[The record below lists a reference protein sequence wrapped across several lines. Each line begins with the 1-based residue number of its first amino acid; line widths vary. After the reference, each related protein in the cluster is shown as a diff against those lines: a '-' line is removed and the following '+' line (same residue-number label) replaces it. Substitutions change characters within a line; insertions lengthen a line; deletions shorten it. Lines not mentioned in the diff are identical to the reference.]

1 MNHFVTCWQISLV
14 RKTIM
19 SFLTVTI
26 WILGVFPSNNGR
38 LITRFLENLYW
49 HDQLIPTKILVFG
62 KLLFTNPQNILAIIL
77 LRKKI
82 PVIILLLA
90 GKSHQ

>member
-1 MNHFVTCWQISLV
+1 
-14 RKTIM
+14 M

-49 HDQLIPTKILVFG
+49 HGQLIPTKIDNCLLVFG
-62 KLLFTNPQNILAIIL
+62 KFIVYQPTKYLGNHSPKEKNPSNHFITCWNISLVEEKL
-77 LRKKI
+77 
-82 PVIILLLA
+82 
-90 GKSHQ
+90 

>member
-19 SFLTVTI
+19 SFLTITI

-62 KLLFTNPQNILAIIL
+62 KFIVYQPTKYLGNHSPKE
-77 LRKKI
+77 KK
-82 PVIILLLA
+82 
-90 GKSHQ
+90 SQ

>member
-1 MNHFVTCWQISLV
+1 
-14 RKTIM
+14 M

-77 LRKKI
+77 LRKKNPSNHFI
-82 PVIILLLA
+82 TCWKISPVAEKL
-90 GKSHQ
+90 